1 MRGNERVNDE
11 SACVRERL
19 CCVSDLHLSVDVH
32 ASVRVG
38 APLAIDERVYFNG
51 AGGAGEGAKAEV

>member
-1 MRGNERVNDE
+1 MNYE

>member
-1 MRGNERVNDE
+1 MNDE

-19 CCVSDLHLSVDVH
+19 CCVSDLHLYVH